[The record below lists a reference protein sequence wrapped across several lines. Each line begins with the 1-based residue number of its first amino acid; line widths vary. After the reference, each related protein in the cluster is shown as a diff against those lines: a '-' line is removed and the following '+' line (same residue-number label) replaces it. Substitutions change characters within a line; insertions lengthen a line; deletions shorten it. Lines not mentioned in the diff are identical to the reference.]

1 MKPFDRGRESHSHM
15 EEPLDSRQLKAF
27 VILAKSGSYTETA
40 NQLYVTHSA
49 ISHAMRALES
59 SVGCRLLSNMN
70 KKVMLTEAGEA
81 LLQHAQ
87 QVLEEMKRARMTL
100 TALNKWGSRR
110 LRIMAEAPLGW
121 HFLTGVLVEFHRKHP
136 RVQVSVEL
144 LNYCD
149 APALLG
155 AGRTDIVFCERPP
168 LDDRFEFIGLFTD
181 NFHIVVSPT
190 HRWAVNG
197 AVTASELAT
206 APFILHRSL
215 GESQRMVR
223 EYLANRN
230 VILNAVAEMDG
241 LDAIKD
247 FVRQSEALTILPTW
261 AVRRELREGT
271 LVALPLGSKR
281 VEQTWGF
288 AHWRHRPLS
297 HAEASLLELCRR
309 AIAAITKTAGIRPMG
324 VEVNTIN
331 VLRA

>member
-1 MKPFDRGRESHSHM
+1 M
-15 EEPLDSRQLKAF
+15 EEPLDSRQLNAF
-27 VILAKSGSYTETA
+27 VILAKNGSYTETA
-40 NQLYVTHSA
+40 SQLFVTHSA

-87 QVLEEMKRARMTL
+87 RVLEEMKRARMTL
-100 TALNKWGSRR
+100 TELNKWGSRR
-110 LRIMAEAPLGW
+110 LRIMAEAPLGR
-121 HFLTGVLVEFHRKHP
+121 HFLTGVLVEFHRKMP

-149 APALLG
+149 AGALLG

-168 LDDRFEFIGLFTD
+168 WDDRFEFIGLFAD
-181 NFHIVVSPT
+181 NFHIVVNPA
-190 HRWAVNG
+190 HHWAVNG
-197 AVTASELAT
+197 MITASELTT
-206 APFILHRSL
+206 APFILHRTL
-215 GESQRMVR
+215 GESQRMVTD
-223 EYLANRN
+223 YLANRN
-230 VILNAVAEMDG
+230 VILNTVAEMNS

-261 AVRRELREGT
+261 AVRRELREGSLT
-271 LVALPLGSKR
+271 ALPLGSKR

-288 AHWRHRPLS
+288 AHWRHRPSS

-309 AIAAITKTAGIRPMG
+309 AIAAMTKTA
-324 VEVNTIN
+324 NKS
-331 VLRA
+331 